1 MGNGG
6 PIYGIL
12 SDIHGN
18 LEGFTAVL
26 KDAHEHGVTHYVCLG
41 DIVGY
46 NANPAECLEKIRE
59 LGCVSICGNHD
70 HYCSFDDDLTGFHP
84 LAADAVDW
92 TRRQLSAEQQKFLA
106 ELKLVQRVEN
116 FTIVH
121 STLDMPERW
130 GYVFESLEAEA
141 SLTYQTTTVC
151 FYGHTHVPLA
161 FEKTGDL
168 VGGIYSRIKVSL
180 GKKYFVNAG
189 SIGQPRDGDARAA
202 YVIYDFEKQEIELRR
217 LPYDV
222 ELAQDKVRKAGLPE
236 RLAARLA
243 IGR

>member
-1 MGNGG
+1 MSG
-6 PIYGIL
+6 PIYAVL
-12 SDIHGN
+12 SDIHAN
-18 LEGFTAVL
+18 WEGLTAVL
-26 KDAHEHGVTHYVCLG
+26 EDAAGQGVTHYACLG

-46 NANPAECLEKIRE
+46 NASPIECLDRVRE
-59 LGCVSICGNHD
+59 LGCSTVRGNHD

-106 ELKLVQRVEN
+106 DLPLIQRVAN

-121 STLDMPERW
+121 STLDMPDMW

-141 SLTYQTTTVC
+141 SFNYQMTTVC

-161 FEKTGDL
+161 FEKSPEVTGGMYERL
-168 VGGIYSRIKVSL
+168 PISL
-180 GKKYFVNAG
+180 EKKYLINVG
-189 SIGQPRDGDARAA
+189 SIGQPRDGNPYAA
-202 YVIYDFEKQEIELRR
+202 YAIYNLDKKEVQLRR
-217 LPYDV
+217 VPYDV
-222 ELAQDKVRKAGLPE
+222 AAAQGKIRKAGLPE

>member
-1 MGNGG
+1 MSS
-6 PIYGIL
+6 PIYAVL

-18 LEGFTAVL
+18 WESLTVVL
-26 KDAHEHGVTHYVCLG
+26 KDAAEQGATHYVCLG

-59 LGCVSICGNHD
+59 LNCVTVCGNHD

-92 TRRQLSAEQQKFLA
+92 TRRQLSADQQKFLA
-106 ELKLVQRVEN
+106 DLKLVERVEN
-116 FTIVH
+116 FTLVH
-121 STLDMPERW
+121 STLDMPDMW

-141 SLTYQTTTVC
+141 SFNYQMTTVC

-161 FEKTGDL
+161 FEKGSEIN
-168 VGGIYSRIKVSL
+168 GGTYTRIKVNP
-180 GKKYFVNAG
+180 GRKYFVNAG
-189 SIGQPRDGDARAA
+189 SIGQPRDGDVRAA
-202 YVIYDFEKQEIELRR
+202 YALFYLESKEIELRR
-217 LPYDV
+217 LPYDIAG
-222 ELAQDKVRKAGLPE
+222 AQDKIRKAGLPE

>member
-1 MGNGG
+1 MSNS

-12 SDIHGN
+12 SDIHAN
-18 LEGFTAVL
+18 LEGLTAVL
-26 KDAHEHGVTHYVCLG
+26 KDAHERGVTHYVCLG

-46 NANPAECLEKIRE
+46 NANPSECLEKIRE
-59 LGCVSICGNHD
+59 LNCVSVCGNHD

-106 ELKLVQRVEN
+106 DLKLVQRVEN
-116 FTIVH
+116 FTLVH
-121 STLDMPERW
+121 STLDMPEMW

-141 SLTYQTTTVC
+141 SFTYQMTTVC

-161 FEKTGDL
+161 FEKGNELTAGM
-168 VGGIYSRIKVSL
+168 YERIKISL
-180 GKKYFVNAG
+180 EKKYFINVG
-189 SIGQPRDGDARAA
+189 SIGQPRDGDPRAA
-202 YVIYDFEKQEIELRR
+202 YAIFDFEKKELELRR
-217 LPYDV
+217 VPYDLA
-222 ELAQDKVRKAGLPE
+222 LAQDKIRKAELPE

>member
-1 MGNGG
+1 MSSG
-6 PIYGIL
+6 PIYGII

-18 LEGFTAVL
+18 LEGLAMVL
-26 KDAHEHGVTHYVCLG
+26 KDAHEHGVTNYACLG

-46 NANPAECLEKIRE
+46 NANPSECLETVRE
-59 LGCVSICGNHD
+59 LKCACVCGNHD

-106 ELKLVQRVEN
+106 DLKLVQRVEN

-121 STLDMPERW
+121 STLDMPEMW

-141 SLTYQTTTVC
+141 SFTYQMTTVC

-161 FEKTGDL
+161 FEKGSELTA
-168 VGGIYSRIKVSL
+168 GIYERIKVSL
-180 GKKYFVNAG
+180 GKKYFVNVG
-189 SIGQPRDGDARAA
+189 SIGQPRDGDPRAS
-202 YVIYDFEKQEIELRR
+202 YVIYNLEAKEIQLRR
-217 LPYDV
+217 VPYDMAA
-222 ELAQDKVRKAGLPE
+222 AQAKIRAAGLPE

>member
-1 MGNGG
+1 MSGS
-6 PIYGIL
+6 IYGIL

-18 LEGFTAVL
+18 WEGLSAVL
-26 KDAHEHGVTHYVCLG
+26 NDATGRGVSQFVCLG

-59 LGCVSICGNHD
+59 LNCVSVSGNHD
-70 HYCSFDDDLTGFHP
+70 LYCSFDDDLTGFHP

-92 TRRQLSAEQQKFLA
+92 TRRQLSADQQKYLA
-106 ELKLVQRVEN
+106 ELKLVQRVET

-121 STLDMPERW
+121 STLDMPEMW

-141 SLTYQTTTVC
+141 SFNYQVTNVC

-161 FEKTGDL
+161 FEKGVEIT
-168 VGGIYSRIKVSL
+168 GGIYNRIKPQM
-180 GKKYFVNAG
+180 GKKYFINVG
-189 SIGQPRDGDARAA
+189 SIGQPRDGDSRSSYA
-202 YVIYDFEKQEIELRR
+202 IYDLEKKEIELRR
-217 LPYDV
+217 VPYDIAA
-222 ELAQDKVRKAGLPE
+222 AQEKIRKAGLSE
-236 RLAARLA
+236 RLASRLA

>member
-1 MGNGG
+1 MSSA

-12 SDIHGN
+12 SDIHSN
-18 LEGFTAVL
+18 WEGLTAVL
-26 KDAHEHGVTHYVCLG
+26 KDAHEHGVTHYACLG

-46 NANPAECLEKIRE
+46 NANPSECLEKIRG
-59 LGCVSICGNHD
+59 LQCTCVCGNHD

-106 ELKLVQRVEN
+106 DLKLVQRVEN

-121 STLDMPERW
+121 STLDMPEMW

-141 SLTYQTTTVC
+141 SFTYQMTTVC

-161 FEKTGDL
+161 FEKGSELTAGT
-168 VGGIYSRIKVSL
+168 YERIKVNL
-180 GKKYFVNAG
+180 EKKYFINVG
-189 SIGQPRDGDARAA
+189 SIGQPRDGDPRAS
-202 YVIYDFEKQEIELRR
+202 YVIYDFEAKEIQLRR
-217 LPYDV
+217 VPYDV
-222 ELAQDKVRKAGLPE
+222 AAAQEKIRKSELPE

>member
-1 MGNGG
+1 MSS
-6 PIYGIL
+6 PIYAVL

-18 LEGFTAVL
+18 WESLTVVL
-26 KDAHEHGVTHYVCLG
+26 KDAAEQGATHYVCLG

-59 LGCVSICGNHD
+59 LNCVTVCGNHD

-84 LAADAVDW
+84 LAVDAVDW
-92 TRRQLSAEQQKFLA
+92 TRRQLSADQQKFLA
-106 ELKLVQRVEN
+106 DLKLVERVEN
-116 FTIVH
+116 FTLVH
-121 STLDMPERW
+121 STLDMPDMW

-141 SLTYQTTTVC
+141 SFNYQMTTVC

-161 FEKTGDL
+161 FEKGSEIN
-168 VGGIYSRIKVSL
+168 GGTYTRIKVNP
-180 GKKYFVNAG
+180 GRKYFVNAG
-189 SIGQPRDGDARAA
+189 SIGQPRDGDVRAA
-202 YVIYDFEKQEIELRR
+202 YALFYLESKEIELRR
-217 LPYDV
+217 LPYDIAG
-222 ELAQDKVRKAGLPE
+222 AQDKIRKAGLPE

>member
-1 MGNGG
+1 MNEAVYAVFG
-6 PIYGIL
+6 
-12 SDIHGN
+12 DIHGN
-18 LEGFTAVL
+18 LEGLTAML
-26 KDAHEHGVTHYVCLG
+26 KDAGERGVTRYVCLG

-59 LGCVSICGNHD
+59 LDCVSVRGNHD
-70 HYCSFDDDLTGFHP
+70 HYCSLDRDLSGFHP

-92 TRRQLSAEQQKFLA
+92 TRRQLSTEQRRFLSD
-106 ELKLVQRVEN
+106 LKLVERVAN

-121 STLDMPERW
+121 STLDMPEMW
-130 GYVFESLEAEA
+130 GYVFENLEAEA
-141 SLTYQTTTVC
+141 SFNYQMTTVC

-161 FEKTGDL
+161 FEKGSEIS
-168 VGGIYSRIKVSL
+168 GGTYTRLSIAM
-180 GKKYFVNAG
+180 GKKYFVNVG

-202 YVIYDFEKQEIELRR
+202 YGIFDLNKREIELRR
-217 LPYDV
+217 VPYDV
-222 ELAQDKVRKAGLPE
+222 ALAQEKVRKAGLPA